1 MIQGILLSI
10 YWLLIFSAW
19 GNTSI
24 NLFTVYF
31 KFEVHATTVVLHD
44 IQSSLAVI
52 QFMNVF
58 YFSVVCLFI
67 FLVCHLKNKTRILMN
82 NHFLHFLSWF
92 PYASCCY
99 TENNASLPAYKN
111 WSFLSLLPNFS
122 IFMSQSVFYFKYI
135 LAFLSVQCGVV
146 SMLSHR
152 YLIASPLKEDA
163 SRIWQQEKRE

>member
-24 NLFTVYF
+24 NLFTIYF

-82 NHFLHFLSWF
+82 NHFLHFLLDF
-92 PYASCCY
+92 LMPLVVTLKTMHHYLPTRIDHFDPYSPILV
-99 TENNASLPAYKN
+99 SLC
-111 WSFLSLLPNFS
+111 LSLFS
-122 IFMSQSVFYFKYI
+122 ILNIFWHFFQYSVE
-135 LAFLSVQCGVV
+135 L
-146 SMLSHR
+146 
-152 YLIASPLKEDA
+152 
-163 SRIWQQEKRE
+163 